1 MKVQPMSDEL
11 LVQKYI
17 QGDHK
22 CFQLLVKRYKRKLY
36 GYIYVAVKDPMV
48 ADDLFQETFLKV
60 VTTLNSG
67 SYREEGKFIQWIMR
81 IAHNQIIDYFR
92 KGNKFPQASVIGNDD
107 EDIFSYISSDEPNME
122 ESLITDQINSTLN
135 YLVEQ
140 LPDDQREVLKMR
152 IYYDMSF
159 KEISEETNVSI
170 NTALGRMRYALI
182 NLRRMIKDREEVL
195 IS

>member
-1 MKVQPMSDEL
+1 MKAQTMSDEL

-17 QGDHK
+17 QGDHRS
-22 CFQLLVKRYKRKLY
+22 FQVLVKRYKRKLY
-36 GYIYVAVKDPMV
+36 GYIYVAVKDAMV

-67 SYREEGKFIQWIMR
+67 TYREEGKFIQWLMR

-92 KGNKFPQASVIGNDD
+92 KGNRFSQVSTVGNEED
-107 EDIFSYISSDEPNME
+107 DIFAFISDEEPNVE
-122 ESLITDQINSTLN
+122 ERLISDQINVTLN
-135 YLVEQ
+135 QLVEQ
-140 LPDDQREVLKMR
+140 LPDDQKEVLKMR
-152 IYYDMSF
+152 IYYDLSF
-159 KEISEETNVSI
+159 KEIAEETNVSI

-182 NLRRMIKDREEVL
+182 NLRRMIQDREEVL